1 MIPNDA
7 GPPSGA
13 AQSGKN
19 VIRIETN
26 ACDLQHRLSSFV
38 PPGGTHSLHR
48 NSENQAGLT
57 NIIRPRLSAHHHFSF
72 SALRLE
78 DHALA
83 CLAVHHGD
91 EWRWELQMPHA
102 AVLLDGGLVGEP
114 LPIHEAFAGVGVDGE
129 VADLEC
135 GEVLEEVAALRRDH
149 AKVAEA

>member
-1 MIPNDA
+1 M
-7 GPPSGA
+7 GA
-13 AQSGKN
+13 IKRWK
-19 VIRIETN
+19 ITR
-26 ACDLQHRLSSFV
+26 
-38 PPGGTHSLHR
+38 
-48 NSENQAGLT
+48 
-57 NIIRPRLSAHHHFSF
+57 HFSSSTRRRNRLASPKHVTF
-72 SALRLE
+72 IHRFRLE